1 MLNVPTVVEPAPAGQ
16 DSHTH
21 IRTPSSDKLSE
32 SSMST
37 SPSGKRGH
45 HRRRSSSFVVVKHVR
60 DSPEQLVDQNIAP
73 NANAEWVNMKGA
85 WVIHVVLIVIAKLL
99 VNELPGISNSVK
111 WSMVNLGYMAV
122 SFIMFHC
129 VQGTP
134 FDQDSGAY
142 DNLTLWEQIDQ
153 GYQYTPAKKFLL
165 STHYS
170 HYDPWLFWLNLS
182 ALLIVLFPKLPIL
195 HRSRVLFF
203 PGHTT
208 TGTNT
213 PAEPALAD
221 ES

>member
-73 NANAEWVNMKGA
+73 NANAEWVNMKGRSCVVAHTGA

-122 SFIMFHC
+122 RRHRL
-129 VQGTP
+129 TP
-134 FDQDSGAY
+134 G
-142 DNLTLWEQIDQ
+142 
-153 GYQYTPAKKFLL
+153 
-165 STHYS
+165 
-170 HYDPWLFWLNLS
+170 
-182 ALLIVLFPKLPIL
+182 VLHHVPL
-195 HRSRVLFF
+195 R
-203 PGHTT
+203 PGH
-208 TGTNT
+208 
-213 PAEPALAD
+213 AV
-221 ES
+221 